1 MSLERRKPMPPRK
14 DWMNRSSLR
23 SSTPPAEG
31 KVQPTR
37 RKTGKHVGR
46 TKAQRLMRKR
56 CDGKCEPRIPGVGC
70 LYWVSDFHHRILKG
84 QGGEWAVANG
94 LGVCRMCHLALT
106 NTSGHRAEYE
116 HYGWII
122 PSQRDPEDRRG
133 PAEIEVF
140 MWHDDRQD
148 WWLLLPDGT
157 AELAPFPKGRPEHP
171 DDLDL
176 PGESQDL
183 DGVA

>member
-1 MSLERRKPMPPRK
+1 MKRSPMPPRK
-14 DWMNRSSLR
+14 EWMNRSSLR
-23 SSTPPAEG
+23 SSTPPAEDSG
-31 KVQPTR
+31 KPAR

-84 QGGEWAVANG
+84 QGGEWEVANG

-106 NTSGHRAEYE
+106 NTSGHRPEYE
-116 HYGWII
+116 RKGWII
-122 PSQRDPEDRRG
+122 PSQQDPENRKS

-140 MWHDDRQD
+140 IWHDERRD
-148 WWLLLPDGT
+148 WFLLREDGT
-157 AELAPFPKGRPEHP
+157 AELAEFPVGDPRHP
-171 DDLDL
+171 DDIERPREP
-176 PGESQDL
+176 PGL
-183 DGVA
+183 GGVA